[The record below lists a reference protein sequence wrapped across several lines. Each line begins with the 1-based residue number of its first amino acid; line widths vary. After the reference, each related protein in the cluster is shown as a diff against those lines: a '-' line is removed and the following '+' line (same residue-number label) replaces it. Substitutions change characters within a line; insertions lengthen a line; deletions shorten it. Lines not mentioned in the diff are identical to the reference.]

1 MLKLHALLTCAAIA
15 AACATP
21 LHSQDIDFGSLSGN
35 FQIDA
40 QYYTRDSAIGAEEVD
55 EKIRMNSYLNLY
67 YTRGN
72 FSAGVRYEAY
82 QKPLLGFDSRYEGNG
97 IAFRYASYKSDDI
110 EVTAGNFYEQFGT
123 GLILRSY
130 EEKQL
135 GIDNAFDGVRLHARL
150 YDGIRVTGLI
160 GKQRSFWT
168 TGPGLIRGADL
179 DLTLNELFPSLQE
192 DGLRLGLGASA
203 VSKFQDDND
212 PLYKLPENVAAFAG
226 RLNAGYGDFSLLG
239 EYAYKINDPSTS
251 NKFSYNPGTAVYLS
265 ASYAAT
271 GLGITLSG
279 KRIDNMDFRSDRSAT
294 GNNLTVNYLPAITK
308 QHTYTLPAIYPYGTQ
323 PTGEVGWQADV
334 VYNIPRNSSL
344 GGKYGVDIALNYS
357 QVHQI
362 DTTMI
367 DEFTYESPF
376 PGEGDRL
383 YYRDFNIEITKKWS
397 TDLKTT
403 LGYVNLT
410 YDKDQIEGKTGYGLI
425 YSNIVIADLT
435 YRLTASNSI
444 HVELQH
450 MSSNQDETAQEKG
463 FGNWAFALVEYA
475 VAPSW
480 FFSVYDQY
488 NYGNEHTEKRLHY
501 YSAGIVFVKDVH
513 RASLSFGRQRGG
525 LLCVGGVC
533 RVVPAASGVTFSL
546 SSSF

>member
-1 MLKLHALLTCAAIA
+1 
-15 AACATP
+15 
-21 LHSQDIDFGSLSGN
+21 
-35 FQIDA
+35 
-40 QYYTRDSAIGAEEVD
+40 
-55 EKIRMNSYLNLY
+55 
-67 YTRGN
+67 
-72 FSAGVRYEAY
+72 
-82 QKPLLGFDSRYEGNG
+82 
-97 IAFRYASYKSDDI
+97 
-110 EVTAGNFYEQFGT
+110 
-123 GLILRSY
+123 
-130 EEKQL
+130 
-135 GIDNAFDGVRLHARL
+135 
-150 YDGIRVTGLI
+150 
-160 GKQRSFWT
+160 
-168 TGPGLIRGADL
+168 
-179 DLTLNELFPSLQE
+179 
-192 DGLRLGLGASA
+192 
-203 VSKFQDDND
+203 
-212 PLYKLPENVAAFAG
+212 
-226 RLNAGYGDFSLLG
+226 
-239 EYAYKINDPSTS
+239 
-251 NKFSYNPGTAVYLS
+251 
-265 ASYAAT
+265 
-271 GLGITLSG
+271 LGITLSG